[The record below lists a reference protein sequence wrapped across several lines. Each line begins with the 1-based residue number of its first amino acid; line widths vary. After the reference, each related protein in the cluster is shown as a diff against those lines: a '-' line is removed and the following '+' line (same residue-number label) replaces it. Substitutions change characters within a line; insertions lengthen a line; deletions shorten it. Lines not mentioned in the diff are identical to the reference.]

1 MKIDS
6 KKIEIFMNTMVFLA
20 IIILVGMISF
30 ANLAKFYIKKEINYN
45 EWSPELGNKFETD
58 EATTFFQKFQLI
70 SMNGAIRNA
79 LGQKE
84 MNGVLKL
91 SNNHLT
97 ISQKKMSSKEIAGY
111 ANEVI
116 KFSSFCKEEGKP
128 FLFVQPILK
137 VDENNKQLPI
147 GTEDYSNEN
156 INIFLQYLREADID
170 VLDIRECMKKDEMNL
185 YDYTFKTDHHWNTK
199 GAFYTFTKIVDWIGQ
214 TTGVVADQKIT
225 EYNNYTIKRYEK
237 VLLGS
242 YGQRVGE
249 YFAGIDDY
257 DLIMPS
263 FDVSFIKD
271 GVKHSF
277 IEQAVNES
285 VFHTKGI
292 KSRYVYDYAL
302 NIPEGVATTSQKL
315 SILFIT
321 DSYAKAVAPY
331 MKLAYSD
338 YTSDYYPSGF
348 NAEHIREMNP
358 DVVVLMPFNTSTFDN
373 GAVYIK

>member
-1 MKIDS
+1 
-6 KKIEIFMNTMVFLA
+6 MNTMVFLV

-116 KFSSFCKEEGKP
+116 KFASFCKEEGKP

-156 INIFLQYLREADID
+156 INVFLQYLREADID

-348 NAEHIREMNP
+348 NAEHIRELNP